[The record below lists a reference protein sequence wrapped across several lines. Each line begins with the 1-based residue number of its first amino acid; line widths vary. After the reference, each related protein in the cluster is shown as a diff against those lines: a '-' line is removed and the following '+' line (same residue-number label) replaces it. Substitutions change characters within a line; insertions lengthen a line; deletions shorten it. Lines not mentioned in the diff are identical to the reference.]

1 MIAAIESSKHVHVAV
16 LTAFWL
22 DDDKGHTAELLHG
35 FCMLTRMEEDEPEA
49 YDEMVFLRELANE
62 IDFGVTK

>member
-1 MIAAIESSKHVHVAV
+1 MISAIESSKHVHIAV
-16 LTAFWL
+16 LIAFWSG
-22 DDDKGHTAELLHG
+22 DDKAHVGNLLHG
-35 FCMLTRMEEDEPEA
+35 FTMLVHMDDEPEA